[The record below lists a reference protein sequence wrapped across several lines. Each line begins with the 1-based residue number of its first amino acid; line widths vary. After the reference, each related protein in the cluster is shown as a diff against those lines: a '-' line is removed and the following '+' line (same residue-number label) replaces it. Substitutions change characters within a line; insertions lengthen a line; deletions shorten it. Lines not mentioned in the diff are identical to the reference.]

1 MPEGELV
8 RASSSRQIFL
18 ERNKAMGNGKVATP
32 PPPPPLRVPFDY
44 VVNAV
49 IAANSGQPGGPS
61 ANLQV
66 LQIQQ
71 DADFELVFIVG
82 TSTSPL
88 GDIAVSDGATGRNL
102 MFAPVNFPNYFGSAQ
117 LPFPLV
123 EPYIIARSTA
133 LNFSFRESSGATNT
147 LQLVFRGYKLFPQ
160 QNPAQGSSGLIATGQ

>member
-1 MPEGELV
+1 M
-8 RASSSRQIFL
+8 A
-18 ERNKAMGNGKVATP
+18 NGKAA

-49 IAANSGQPGGPS
+49 IAANAGQPGGPA

-88 GDIAVSDGATGRNL
+88 GDISVTDGATGRSL
-102 MFAPVNFPNYFGSAQ
+102 MNVPVNFANYFGSAQ

-123 EPYIIARSTA
+123 EPYIIARSTS
-133 LNFSFRESSGATNT
+133 LNFVFRDSSAAQNT

-160 QNPAQGSSGLIATGQ
+160 ANPAQGSAGLIATGQ